1 EPAEEAA
8 DRGQD
13 LAHEVGIA
21 GRLMDAQDRARD
33 DRRLDRRGKERIGER
48 DRVLAKRCL
57 VRALLPEKHV
67 GDESIR
73 LGALH
78 QAADLLLR
86 ERWID
91 LHKGDR
97 VERTVPEPL
106 KGIARRRRTH
116 KVVAAAAPG
125 RDPALAIAREYAAR
139 VGGDTL
145 PVGGHARGLSGRTR
159 AYVSKRAS
167 ARAARVR
174 RGAKAGRTPASEARP
189 AR

>member
-1 EPAEEAA
+1 
-8 DRGQD
+8 
-13 LAHEVGIA
+13 
-21 GRLMDAQDRARD
+21 MDAQNRARD

-57 VRALLPEKHV
+57 MRALLPEKNV

-97 VERTVPEPL
+97 VARAVTEPL
-106 KGIARRRRTH
+106 KGKARRRRTPQDIP
-116 KVVAAAAPG
+116 AA
-125 RDPALAIAREYAAR
+125 
-139 VGGDTL
+139 
-145 PVGGHARGLSGRTR
+145 
-159 AYVSKRAS
+159 
-167 ARAARVR
+167 
-174 RGAKAGRTPASEARP
+174 
-189 AR
+189 